1 MQAQLEKLG
10 FRIRLRF
17 VPSDALFTSWCSVPS
32 RKILTCGSGLAWLKD
47 FPDPQPMLK
56 PVFDGG
62 AIVPS
67 NNTNYSQLDDPAIN
81 AAMAKAVYLRGA
93 ARRQAWARIDRMIVA
108 QAAAVPLQ
116 WDVST
121 LIRSKDV
128 VGVQNVYFDSWDL
141 SYTSLK

>member
-1 MQAQLEKLG
+1 MQAQFEKLG

-17 VPSDALFTSWCSVPS
+17 VPSDALFTSWCTVPS

-47 FPDPQPMLK
+47 FPDPQPMLQ

-62 AIVPS
+62 AIAPS
-67 NNTNYSQLDDPAIN
+67 NNNNYSQLNDPAIN
-81 AAMAKAVYLRGA
+81 AAMAKAVYSA
-93 ARRQAWARIDRMIVA
+93 ARRAGEHGRDRPHDRRPGGGRP
-108 QAAAVPLQ
+108 AAVGR
-116 WDVST
+116 VT

-128 VGVQNVYFDSWDL
+128 VGVPNVYFDSWDL